1 MIIIT
6 VLAAK
11 YDSFYLLFL
20 VKIITTSGIESE
32 SLDRDSVKRTARE
45 HDHCL
50 LTRLIPLSTAADCL
64 LSFKWIPKAG
74 LP

>member
-1 MIIIT
+1 MIIIAI
-6 VLAAK
+6 LAAK
-11 YDSFYLLFL
+11 YDSFNHLFL
-20 VKIITTSGIESE
+20 VKFITTSGIEGE
-32 SLDRDSVKRTARE
+32 SLDRESVKRTARE

-64 LSFKWIPKAG
+64 LSFKWIPKAR